1 VLSTNQN
8 ELCAASETPPTLR
21 YYQQNFILDIYAQIR
36 AGIRRIL
43 GFSPTGSGKTVLAAQ
58 VAAHAASKNKRV
70 LFVVHRE
77 TLIAQTADKLSSFG
91 LNDCGFIKS
100 GWQENR
106 KALVQ
111 IASVQTLERRDW
123 WQELKVDIVILDE
136 AHLTAFA
143 AIVTKMMAEIFPQ
156 AIYLGLTA
164 TPWRLSK
171 KESLGDIFERL
182 VAAPMPHELISSGFL
197 VKPDYFSPNQA
208 DLEKVGTAVNGDFNE
223 GQLALACDRQE
234 LSEQMVRDWHNL
246 AFARRTIAF
255 TVNVAH
261 ARNLADAFMEAGI
274 PSAYVDGKMPYKSVE
289 QIYQQLA
296 DGELMILCSC
306 MKLTEGFD
314 LPSTSAIILARPTKS
329 KALHFQMIGRGLRL
343 SPETNKTDCIVIDIA
358 GNVMRHG
365 FVEDIKEI
373 SMEPGYEGTGGDEA
387 PKKICPIEQKGCG
400 KILYAFMMK
409 CPECGYVFEQ
419 PKKVYLVPGLEQLLS
434 ESDIERYEFYRQS
447 LRSAYDKNFAPGW
460 AAMTFKERY
469 GYWSPNSWSKGAIFG
484 TKPTPEQQSNYLKY
498 LQAIAQRKEKP
509 LEWVQKQM
517 ELEFG
522 LGQVTQS
529 HLE

>member
-1 VLSTNQN
+1 MPATNQN
-8 ELCAASETPPTLR
+8 QSCAVTRTTPKLR
-21 YYQQNFILDIYAQIR
+21 NYQKQFITDLYAQIK
-36 AGIRRIL
+36 AGNKRIL
-43 GFSPTGSGKTVLAAQ
+43 GFSATGSGKTVLAAQ
-58 VAAHAASKNKRV
+58 VAAHAERKNKRT

-77 TLIAQTADKLSSFG
+77 TLISQTADKLSSFG
-91 LNDCGFIKS
+91 LNECGFIKA

-106 KALVQ
+106 EALVQ

-123 WQELKVDIVILDE
+123 WQELNVDIVVLDE
-136 AHLTAFA
+136 AHLTAFS
-143 AIVTKMMAEIFPQ
+143 AIVAKMMSEIFPH

-171 KESLGDIFERL
+171 KESLGDIFDTL
-182 VAAPMPHELISSGFL
+182 VSAPMPHELISSGFL
-197 VKPDYFSPNQA
+197 VKPDYFSPTQA

-223 GQLALACDRQE
+223 GQLALACDQE
-234 LSEQMVRDWHNL
+234 ELTEQIVRDWHNL

-261 ARNLADAFMEAGI
+261 AQNLAQAFTNAGV

-289 QIYQQLA
+289 RIYQQLA
-296 DGELMILCSC
+296 DGEILLLASC

-343 SPETNKTDCIVIDIA
+343 SPETNKTDCVVIDVA
-358 GNVMRHG
+358 GNVMRPG
-365 FVEDIKEI
+365 LGCVEDIKEI
-373 SMEPGYEGTGGDEA
+373 SLEPGSEATGGEIA
-387 PKKICPIEQKGCG
+387 PKKICPPAQGGCS
-400 KILYAFMMK
+400 KILYAFTMK
-409 CPECGYVFEQ
+409 CPDCGYVFEQ

-434 ESDIERYEFYRQS
+434 EADVERYEFYRRS

-460 AAMTFKERY
+460 AAMNFKERY
-469 GYWSPNSWSKGAIFG
+469 GYWSPNSWSLGAIFG
-484 TKPTPEQQSNYLKY
+484 TKPTTQQRAEYLKY

-509 LEWVQKQM
+509 QQWVQKQM

-522 LGQVTQS
+522 LGQTA
-529 HLE
+529 

>member
-1 VLSTNQN
+1 MLSP
-8 ELCAASETPPTLR
+8 TPIQVSAFTQTTPTLR
-21 YYQQNFILDIYAQIR
+21 PYQKQFIADLYAQIR
-36 AGIRRIL
+36 AGKRQIL
-43 GFSPTGSGKTVLAAQ
+43 GFSATGSGKTVLAAQ
-58 VAAHAASKNKRV
+58 VAFHAASKNKRT

-77 TLIAQTADKLSSFG
+77 TLISQTADKLSSFG
-91 LNDCGFIKS
+91 LNECGFIKS

-106 KALVQ
+106 ESLVQ

-123 WQELKVDIVILDE
+123 WQKLNVDIVILDE

-143 AIVTKMMAEIFPQ
+143 AIVTKMGEIFPH

-171 KESLGDIFERL
+171 KESLGDIFETL
-182 VAAPMPHELISSGFL
+182 VSAPMPHKLISSGFL

-223 GQLALACDRQE
+223 GQLALACDRPE
-234 LSEQMVRDWHNL
+234 LIEQMVKDWHNL
-246 AFARRTIAF
+246 AFGRRTIAF

-261 ARNLADAFMEAGI
+261 ARNLADAFMEAGV
-274 PSAYVDGKMPYKSVE
+274 PSAYVDGKMPYKTVAR
-289 QIYQQLA
+289 IYQQLA
-296 DGELMILCSC
+296 DGEILLLASC

-373 SMEPGYEGTGGDEA
+373 SMGPGYEGTGGDEA
-387 PKKICPIEQKGCG
+387 PKKICPSAQDGCG
-400 KILYAFMMK
+400 KILYAFIMK

-419 PKKVYLVPGLEQLLS
+419 PKKVYLIPGLEQLLG
-434 ESDIERYEFYRQS
+434 EEDIERYEFYRKS

-460 AAMTFKERY
+460 AAMVFKERY
-469 GYWSPNSWSKGAIFG
+469 GYWSPNSWAKGAIFG
-484 TKPTPEQQSNYLKY
+484 TKPTTQQRSDYLRY
-498 LQAIAQRKEKP
+498 LQAIAQRKEKSDN
-509 LEWVQKQM
+509 WVQRYM

-522 LGQVTQS
+522 LGQLVHELLT
-529 HLE
+529 